1 MSQDHLD
8 TLSFSHEM
16 YDQAARAMAFQVPS
30 LNLPAAGGAGGA
42 EEWQRDLR
50 AKLVELLGDF
60 PDERCELLPRITETK
75 EFPTY
80 TREMVL
86 FQSRPNMTVFGY
98 LLLPKN
104 FDPPGPAILCLHGH
118 GRGVD
123 DIVGIQEDGTMRTE
137 YGEYQN
143 DFALQCVD
151 HGYAALAI
159 EQFGFGHRRDDA
171 ACQRGSGNSSCQPS
185 SGAAFLL
192 GQTMI
197 GWRVYDAM
205 RSLDYLSTRSEIDMN
220 RIGVMGI
227 SGGGTTTFY
236 SAAIDERFKVAVV
249 SGYFNTYRDSIL
261 SISHCIDNYI
271 PGILKYAEMYDI
283 AGLIAPRAMFVESG
297 TEDTIFPIDATRF
310 AFNQAQEIFRV
321 FGVEDQLGLEVF
333 EAAHSFHGVGAF
345 RFLDQKL

>member
-8 TLSFSHEM
+8 TLAFSHEM
-16 YDQAARAMAFQVPS
+16 YDYASRAMAFQAS
-30 LNLPAAGGAGGA
+30 TSAAA
-42 EEWQRDLR
+42 EEWQRNLR

-60 PDERCELLPRITETK
+60 PDERCELLPRVTETK
-75 EFPTY
+75 EFSTY
-80 TREMVL
+80 TRETVL
-86 FQSRPNMTVFGY
+86 FQSRPNMTVLGY

-104 FDPPGPAILCLHGH
+104 FETPGPTILCLHGH

-151 HGYAALAI
+151 RGYAALAI
-159 EQFGFGHRRDDA
+159 EQFGFGHRRDEA
-171 ACQRGSGNSSCQPS
+171 ACQRGAGNSSCLPA

-192 GQTMI
+192 GETMI

-205 RSLDYLSTRSEIDMN
+205 RSLDYLSTRPEIDMN

-249 SGYFNTYRDSIL
+249 SGYFNTFRDSIL
-261 SISHCIDNYI
+261 SINHCIDNYI
-271 PGILKYAEMYDI
+271 PGVLKYAEMYDI

-310 AFNQAQEIFRV
+310 AFDQAQEIFRT
-321 FGVEDQLGLEVF
+321 FGAENQLGLEVF

-345 RFLDQKL
+345 QFLEQKL

>member
-1 MSQDHLD
+1 M
-8 TLSFSHEM
+8 
-16 YDQAARAMAFQVPS
+16 
-30 LNLPAAGGAGGA
+30 
-42 EEWQRDLR
+42 R
-50 AKLVELLGDF
+50 AKLVDLLGDF
-60 PDERCELLPRITETK
+60 PEEKCELLPRVTETK
-75 EFPTY
+75 EFSTY
-80 TREMVL
+80 TRETVL

-98 LLLPKN
+98 LLLPKD
-104 FDPPGPAILCLHGH
+104 FETPGPTILCLHGH

-151 HGYAALAI
+151 RGYAALAI

-171 ACQRGSGNSSCQPS
+171 ACQRGAGNSSCLPA

-205 RSLDYLSTRSEIDMN
+205 RSLDYLSTRPEIDMN

-236 SAAIDERFKVAVV
+236 AAAIDERFKVAVV
-249 SGYFNTYRDSIL
+249 SGYFNTFRDSIL

-271 PGILKYAEMYDI
+271 PGVLKYAEMYDI
-283 AGLIAPRAMFVESG
+283 AGLIAPRAMFSSNPARRILSFRLMPPDLRLTERRKFFAYSVRRISWGLRCLKLPTVFTGLGRFNFLIESC
-297 TEDTIFPIDATRF
+297 DR
-310 AFNQAQEIFRV
+310 
-321 FGVEDQLGLEVF
+321 
-333 EAAHSFHGVGAF
+333 
-345 RFLDQKL
+345 

>member
-1 MSQDHLD
+1 
-8 TLSFSHEM
+8 M
-16 YDQAARAMAFQVPS
+16 YNHASRAMAFQASTSVE
-30 LNLPAAGGAGGA
+30 A
-42 EEWQRDLR
+42 EGWQHNLR

-60 PDERCELLPRITETK
+60 PGERCELLPRVTETR

-80 TREMVL
+80 TRETVL
-86 FQSRPNMTVFGY
+86 FQSRPNMTVLGY
-98 LLLPKN
+98 LLLPKD
-104 FDPPGPAILCLHGH
+104 FEAPGPTILCLHGH

-151 HGYAALAI
+151 RGYAALAI
-159 EQFGFGHRRDDA
+159 EQFGFGHRRDDV
-171 ACQRGSGNSSCQPS
+171 ACQRGAGNSSCQPS

-236 SAAIDERFKVAVV
+236 SAAIDERFKAAVV
-249 SGYFNTYRDSIL
+249 SGYFNTFRDSIL
-261 SISHCIDNYI
+261 SINHCIDNYI
-271 PGILKYAEMYDI
+271 PGVLKYAEMYDI

-310 AFNQAQEIFRV
+310 AFDRAQEIFRT
-321 FGVEDQLGLEVF
+321 FGAEDRLGLEVF

-345 RFLDQKL
+345 QFLNQNL

>member
-8 TLSFSHEM
+8 TLAFSHEM
-16 YDQAARAMAFQVPS
+16 YDQASRAMAFQASTGV
-30 LNLPAAGGAGGA
+30 
-42 EEWQRDLR
+42 EVERWQHDLR
-50 AKLVELLGDF
+50 AKLVELLGGF
-60 PDERCELLPRITETK
+60 PGEGCELLPRVTETK
-75 EFPTY
+75 EFSTY
-80 TREMVL
+80 TRETVL

-98 LLLPKN
+98 LLLPKD
-104 FDPPGPAILCLHGH
+104 FGTPGPVILCLHGH

-151 HGYAALAI
+151 QGYAALAI

-171 ACQRGSGNSSCQPS
+171 ACQRGAGNSSCLPA

-205 RSLDYLSTRSEIDMN
+205 RSLDYLSTRPEIDMN

-249 SGYFNTYRDSIL
+249 SGYFNTFRDSIL
-261 SISHCIDNYI
+261 SINHCIDNYI
-271 PGILKYAEMYDI
+271 PSVLKYAEMYDI

-310 AFNQAQEIFRV
+310 AFNQAKEIFRV

-345 RFLDQKL
+345 EFLDQKL

>member
-1 MSQDHLD
+1 MSQDQLD
-8 TLSFSHEM
+8 TLAFSHEM
-16 YDQAARAMAFQVPS
+16 YDQASRALAFQAS
-30 LNLPAAGGAGGA
+30 TSREA

-50 AKLVELLGDF
+50 AKLVELLGGF
-60 PDERCELLPRITETK
+60 PDERCELHARITETK

-80 TREMVL
+80 TRETVL
-86 FQSRPNMTVFGY
+86 FQSRPNMTVFSY

-104 FDPPGPAILCLHGH
+104 YETPGPAILCLHGH

-151 HGYAALAI
+151 RGYAALAI
-159 EQFGFGHRRDDA
+159 EQFGFGHRRDEA
-171 ACQRGSGNSSCQPS
+171 ACQRGGGNSSCQPS

-205 RSLDYLSTRSEIDMN
+205 RSLDYLSTRPEIDMN

-271 PGILKYAEMYDI
+271 PGVLKHAEMYDI

-310 AFNQAQEIFRV
+310 AFDRAQEIFRT
-321 FGVEDQLGLEVF
+321 FGAEDRLGLEVF

-345 RFLDQKL
+345 QFLNQNL

>member
-1 MSQDHLD
+1 MPQDYLD
-8 TLSFSHEM
+8 TLAFSHAM
-16 YDQAARAMAFQVPS
+16 YDHASRTMAFQAS
-30 LNLPAAGGAGGA
+30 TSTDA
-42 EEWQRDLR
+42 ERWQRDLR
-50 AKLVELLGDF
+50 AKLVELLGGF
-60 PDERCELLPRITETK
+60 PNDRCELFPRVAATK

-80 TREMVL
+80 TRETVL
-86 FQSRPNMTVFGY
+86 FQSRPDMTVFGY
-98 LLLPKN
+98 LLLPKG
-104 FDPPGPAILCLHGH
+104 FETPGPAILCLHGH

-159 EQFGFGHRRDDA
+159 EQFGFGHRRDEA
-171 ACQRGSGNSSCQPS
+171 ACQRGAGNSSCLPA

-205 RSLDYLSTRSEIDMN
+205 RSLDYLSTRPEIDMN

-249 SGYFNTYRDSIL
+249 SGYFNTFRDSIL
-261 SISHCIDNYI
+261 SINHCIDNYI
-271 PGILKYAEMYDI
+271 PGVLKYAEMYDI

-310 AFNQAQEIFRV
+310 AFDQAQDIFRA
-321 FGVEDQLGLEVF
+321 FGAEDRLGLEVF
-333 EAAHSFHGVGAF
+333 DAAHSFHGVGAF
-345 RFLDQKL
+345 QFLDQKL

>member
-1 MSQDHLD
+1 MFQDHLD
-8 TLSFSHEM
+8 TLAFSHEM
-16 YDQAARAMAFQVPS
+16 YNHASRAMAFQASTSVE
-30 LNLPAAGGAGGA
+30 A
-42 EEWQRDLR
+42 EGWQHNLR

-60 PDERCELLPRITETK
+60 PGKRCELLPRVTETR

-80 TREMVL
+80 TRETVL

-98 LLLPKN
+98 LLLPKD
-104 FDPPGPAILCLHGH
+104 FETPGPTILCLHGH

-151 HGYAALAI
+151 RGYAALAI
-159 EQFGFGHRRDDA
+159 EQFGFGHRRDDV
-171 ACQRGSGNSSCQPS
+171 ACQRGAGNSSCQPS

-205 RSLDYLSTRSEIDMN
+205 RSLDYLSTRPEIDMN

-236 SAAIDERFKVAVV
+236 SAAIDERFKAAVV
-249 SGYFNTYRDSIL
+249 SGYFNTFRDSIL

-271 PGILKYAEMYDI
+271 PGVLKYAEMYDI

-310 AFNQAQEIFRV
+310 AFDQAQEIFRV
-321 FGVEDQLGLEVF
+321 FGAEDQLGLEVF

-345 RFLDQKL
+345 QFLDQKL

>member
-1 MSQDHLD
+1 MSQNHLD
-8 TLSFSHEM
+8 TLAFSHEM
-16 YDQAARAMAFQVPS
+16 YDHASRAMAFQAS
-30 LNLPAAGGAGGA
+30 TDMEA
-42 EEWQRDLR
+42 ERWQRNLR
-50 AKLVELLGDF
+50 AKLVELLGGL
-60 PDERCELLPRITETK
+60 PEERCELLPRVAETK

-80 TREMVL
+80 TRETVL
-86 FQSRPNMTVFGY
+86 FQSRSNMTVFGY
-98 LLLPKN
+98 MLLPKD
-104 FDPPGPAILCLHGH
+104 FETPGPVVLCLHGH

-151 HGYAALAI
+151 RGYAALAI

-171 ACQRGSGNSSCQPS
+171 ACQRGAGNSSCLPA

-192 GQTMI
+192 GETMI

-249 SGYFNTYRDSIL
+249 SGYFNTFRDSIL
-261 SISHCIDNYI
+261 SINHCIDNYI
-271 PGILKYAEMYDI
+271 PGVLKYAEMYDI

-310 AFNQAQEIFRV
+310 AFDQAQEIFRV
-321 FGVEDQLGLEVF
+321 FNAEDQLGLEVF
-333 EAAHSFHGVGAF
+333 DAAHSFHGVGAF
-345 RFLDQKL
+345 EFLHQRL

>member
-1 MSQDHLD
+1 MLQDHLD
-8 TLSFSHEM
+8 TLAFSHEM
-16 YDQAARAMAFQVPS
+16 YNHASRAMAFQASTSVE
-30 LNLPAAGGAGGA
+30 A
-42 EEWQRDLR
+42 EGWQHNLR

-60 PDERCELLPRITETK
+60 PGERCELLPRVTETR

-80 TREMVL
+80 TRETVL

-98 LLLPKN
+98 LLLPKD
-104 FDPPGPAILCLHGH
+104 FEAPGPTILCLHGH

-151 HGYAALAI
+151 RGYAALAI
-159 EQFGFGHRRDDA
+159 EQFGFGHRRDDV
-171 ACQRGSGNSSCQPS
+171 ACQRGAGNSSCQPS

-236 SAAIDERFKVAVV
+236 SAAIDERFKAAVV
-249 SGYFNTYRDSIL
+249 SGYFNTFRDSIL

-271 PGILKYAEMYDI
+271 PGVLKYAEMYDI

-310 AFNQAQEIFRV
+310 AFDQAQEIFRV
-321 FGVEDQLGLEVF
+321 FDAEDQLGLEVF

-345 RFLDQKL
+345 QFLDQKL

>member
-8 TLSFSHEM
+8 TLAFSHEM
-16 YDQAARAMAFQVPS
+16 YDHASRAMAFQASTGVEPE
-30 LNLPAAGGAGGA
+30 G
-42 EEWQRDLR
+42 WQRNLR
-50 AKLVELLGDF
+50 TKLVELLGDF
-60 PDERCELLPRITETK
+60 PSEKCELLPRVMETK
-75 EFPTY
+75 EFSTY
-80 TREMVL
+80 TRETVL

-98 LLLPKN
+98 LLLPKD
-104 FDPPGPAILCLHGH
+104 FEAPGPVILCLHGH

-151 HGYAALAI
+151 RGYAALAI
-159 EQFGFGHRRDDA
+159 EQFGFGHRRDEA
-171 ACQRGSGNSSCQPS
+171 ACQRGAGNSSCLPA

-192 GQTMI
+192 GETMI

-205 RSLDYLSTRSEIDMN
+205 RSLDYLSTRPEIDMN

-249 SGYFNTYRDSIL
+249 SGYFNTFRDSIL
-261 SISHCIDNYI
+261 SINHCIDNYI
-271 PGILKYAEMYDI
+271 PGVLKYAEMYDI

-310 AFNQAQEIFRV
+310 AFDQAREIFRI

-345 RFLDQKL
+345 QFLDQKL

>member
-1 MSQDHLD
+1 MLQDHLD
-8 TLSFSHEM
+8 TLAFSHEM
-16 YDQAARAMAFQVPS
+16 YNHASRAMAFQASTSVE
-30 LNLPAAGGAGGA
+30 A
-42 EEWQRDLR
+42 EGWQHNLR

-60 PDERCELLPRITETK
+60 PGERCELLPRVTETR

-80 TREMVL
+80 TRETVL
-86 FQSRPNMTVFGY
+86 FQSRPNMTVLGY
-98 LLLPKN
+98 LLLPKD
-104 FDPPGPAILCLHGH
+104 FEAPGPTILCLHGH

-151 HGYAALAI
+151 RGYAALAI
-159 EQFGFGHRRDDA
+159 EQFGFGHRRDEA
-171 ACQRGSGNSSCQPS
+171 ACQRGGGNSSCQPS

-205 RSLDYLSTRSEIDMN
+205 RSLDYLSTRPEIDMN

-249 SGYFNTYRDSIL
+249 SGYFNTFRDSIL
-261 SISHCIDNYI
+261 SINHCIDNYI
-271 PGILKYAEMYDI
+271 PGVLKYAEMYDI

-310 AFNQAQEIFRV
+310 AFDQAQEIFRV
-321 FGVEDQLGLEVF
+321 FDAEDQLGLEVF

-345 RFLDQKL
+345 QFLDQKL